1 MNILMLSV
9 TFPYPPSRGGTEV
22 RTFNL
27 LKALQQA
34 QHQVT
39 LMTLRH
45 ASVTDEE
52 VTELKDWV
60 ETLQIFPTPEESY
73 SRSPVAKVRRFGQF
87 LLEGTPPSTR
97 FRQTAEIQHWVD
109 TQARSGKFDAIT
121 CEHSAN
127 EVFVSAVVQAQIPRR
142 IVDIHSSVYGTV
154 KQQLATGTAENPL
167 RERLNLALLKRYES
181 RYCRKFTDL
190 VVTTPDDA
198 TQIQHLCPS
207 RPVHVVTNGV
217 DLATF
222 TDRPQD
228 PGGHDLIFVGAMD
241 TPPNIDAAIFF
252 SEQVW
257 PRVRERY
264 PDAQFYIVG
273 TRPVQSV
280 QDLQALPGVVVT
292 GKVPS
297 MTDYLHK
304 STVCVVPLRSGYGI
318 KNKTLEAMAAGIPVV
333 ASDRGLEGLTVDGE
347 GSPRRALRANTVAE
361 YVTAISELFEKLEL
375 RAALSSA
382 ARTMIEAEYT
392 WQQAGQTYSQILA
405 SSPRSPAAPL

>member
-1 MNILMLSV
+1 MKILMLSV
-9 TFPYPPSRGGTEV
+9 TFPYPPTRGGTEV

-27 LKALQQA
+27 LKALQA

-45 ASVTDEE
+45 DGVTDAE
-52 VTELKDWV
+52 VTELQDWV
-60 ETLQIFPTPEESY
+60 ETLQIFPTPVENY
-73 SRSPVAKVRRFGQF
+73 SRSPVAKALRYGHF

-97 FRQTAEIQHWVD
+97 FRQTPEIQHWVD
-109 TQARSGKFDAIT
+109 AQARSGNFDALT

-127 EVFVSAVVQAQIPRR
+127 EVFVSPVVQAQIPRR

-181 RYCRKFTDL
+181 RYCGKFTDL
-190 VVTTPDDA
+190 VVTTPEDA
-198 TQIQHLCPS
+198 TQIQQLCPQ
-207 RPVHVVTNGV
+207 RPVYTVTNGV
-217 DLATF
+217 DLENFAY
-222 TDRPQD
+222 RPQD
-228 PGGHDLIFVGAMD
+228 PGGRDLVFVGAMD

-252 SEQVW
+252 SKQVL

-273 TRPVQSV
+273 TRPVKSV
-280 QDLQALPGVVVT
+280 QALAALPGVIVT

-297 MTDYLHK
+297 TTDYLHK
-304 STVCVVPLRSGYGI
+304 STVGVVPLRSGYGI

-333 ASDRGLEGLTVDGE
+333 ASDRGLEGLTVDGNNV
-347 GSPRRALRANTVAE
+347 PQRALRANTVAE
-361 YVTAISELFEKLEL
+361 YVTAISELFENLEL
-375 RAALSSA
+375 RAILSRN

-392 WQQAGQTYSQILA
+392 WQQAGKAYSQILA
-405 SSPRSPAAPL
+405 GSSPAL

>member
-27 LKALQQA
+27 LKALQA
-34 QHQVT
+34 EHQVT
-39 LMTLRH
+39 LVTLRH
-45 ASVTDEE
+45 DQVTDEE
-52 VTELKDWV
+52 VTALEDAV
-60 ETLQIFPTPEESY
+60 ETLKVFPTPPEQH
-73 SRSPVAKVRRFGQF
+73 SRNAVAKASRFVDF
-87 LLEGTPPSTR
+87 LFEGTPPSTR
-97 FRQTAEIQHWVD
+97 SRQTPSIQTWID
-109 TQARSGKFDAIT
+109 AQASSGKFDAVT

-127 EVFVSAVVQAQIPRR
+127 EVFISPTVQAHIPRR

-154 KQQLATGTAENPL
+154 KQQLVTGTAENPL
-167 RERLNLALLKRYES
+167 RERLNLPLLKRYES
-181 RYCRKFTDL
+181 RYCEKFTDL

-198 TQIQHLCPS
+198 TQIHQLCPH

-217 DLATF
+217 DLESFAY
-222 TDRPQD
+222 RQQD
-228 PGGHDLIFVGAMD
+228 PGGHRLIFVGAMD

-252 SEQVW
+252 SQQVF
-257 PRVRERY
+257 PQVRQQY

-273 TRPVQSV
+273 TRPVPSV
-280 QDLQALPGVVVT
+280 KALEALPGVIVT

-297 MTDYLHK
+297 TTDYLHQ

-347 GSPRRALRANTVAE
+347 GTPQRALRANTEAA
-361 YVTAISELFEKLEL
+361 YVSAVSQLFENTDL
-375 RAALSSA
+375 RATLSGN
-382 ARTMIEAEYT
+382 ARTMIESDYT
-392 WQQAGQTYSQILA
+392 WQQAGQTYRQILA
-405 SSPRSPAAPL
+405 G